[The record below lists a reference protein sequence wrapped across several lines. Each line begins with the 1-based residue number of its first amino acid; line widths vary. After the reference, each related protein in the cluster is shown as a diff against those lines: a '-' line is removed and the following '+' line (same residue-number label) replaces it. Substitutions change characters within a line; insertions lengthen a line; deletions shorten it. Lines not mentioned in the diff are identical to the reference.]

1 MTLMGTSTSSPSASG
16 SDRRQGKPTTPRV
29 RFHRPI
35 AFAAFLGAV
44 LTAAPAVRADPP
56 GIGECL
62 SSAESW
68 VKLKNEH
75 KLKAARAQL
84 LICSAPS
91 CPGEVRNEC
100 MKRVEEVNA
109 ASPTIV
115 FSVKDL
121 GGNELSQV
129 KVTADGQVVA
139 SSLDGSAISVDPGA
153 HEFKFEATGAPTL
166 TGREG
171 PQRER
176 RRAERHAAQ
185 GEG

>member
-1 MTLMGTSTSSPSASG
+1 M
-16 SDRRQGKPTTPRV
+16 
-29 RFHRPI
+29 
-35 AFAAFLGAV
+35 
-44 LTAAPAVRADPP
+44 VRADGP

-68 VKLKNEH
+68 LKLKQEH

-84 LICSAPS
+84 LICSSAS

-121 GGNELSQV
+121 GGNELDKV

-139 SSLDGSAISVDPGA
+139 DRLDGSAISVDPGA
-153 HEFKFEATGAPTL
+153 HEFKFEAAGAPPL
-166 TGREG
+166 TKTIILHEG
-171 PQRER
+171 EKDRKENIVVQAGTPPKEKGNEGGAQQGGGGGSSTPQDTWLLPDS
-176 RRAERHAAQ
+176 
-185 GEG
+185 